1 MRFFRHK
8 TAHSA
13 PVRRRPSLDFS
24 LVGLVYCC
32 MMMFMGLAAINSGA
46 NLLYG
51 VFGLMIGVL
60 IIAGMLSKRVLRKL
74 NVHRVLPDHA
84 VVGLPARI
92 VYQFRNGKRFF
103 PSLSVTVS
111 ELDGAEGFTKQPQA
125 YMLHAAAGMTAS
137 VPTEVIPRRR
147 GLHHLDR
154 FQISTSFPFGF
165 VKRAVTERQSDRL
178 LVYPPIGAVDKAVM
192 TLCRAADKTGASMR
206 PRQGGQDEFYGVK
219 EHRPGD
225 NPRHINWKRSA
236 RTAATGLLVARE
248 MTQVAPPRLLLL
260 VDTWLGDGSPEA
272 AARVERAVAMGATIV
287 DSAIEQ
293 DLSVGM
299 LAWDNG
305 WKRLEA
311 SRGKRHRGDLLSA
324 LARLPTNASA
334 TTSQLMDEGL
344 RHVRNGATAVLLT
357 PKELPMGMDRQHR
370 GALVVMPADDP
381 QVRKWFTFERQVD
394 LWAFAPVPA
403 PTVAAGSAGSRPGQ

>member
-1 MRFFRHK
+1 MRLPF
-8 TAHSA
+8 TAKPAYA
-13 PVRRRPSLDFS
+13 PPPIRRRPSLDFS

-60 IIAGMLSKRVLRKL
+60 ILAAILSKRVLRKL
-74 NVHRVLPDHA
+74 TVHRVLPDHA
-84 VVGLPARI
+84 IVGVPSRI
-92 VYQFRNGKRFF
+92 VYQFANAKRFY

-111 ELDGAEGFTKQPQA
+111 EIDAADGFTKQPQA

-147 GLHHLDR
+147 GLHQLDR

-165 VKRAVTERQSDRL
+165 IKRALTDRQKDHL
-178 LVYPPIGAVDKAVM
+178 LVYPTIGSVDRAVLNM
-192 TLCRAADKTGASMR
+192 CRAADKTGAMMR

-219 EHRPGD
+219 EHRPGES
-225 NPRHINWKRSA
+225 PRHIYWKRSA
-236 RTAATGLLVARE
+236 RTAATGVLVARE

-260 VDTWLGDGSPEA
+260 VDTWVSDQSAPKVAG
-272 AARVERAVAMGATIV
+272 VERSVAMAATLA
-287 DSAIEQ
+287 DCAIEQ

-299 LAWDNG
+299 LAWSDG
-305 WKRLEA
+305 WKYLEP

-324 LARLPTNASA
+324 LARLPLQTIAS
-334 TTSQLMDEGL
+334 TSQLMDEGL
-344 RHVRNGATAVLLT
+344 RYIRDGATAVLLT
-357 PKELPMGMDRQHR
+357 PQALPAGIDTRQR
-370 GALVVMPADDP
+370 GAVVVLPSDDP
-381 QVRKWFTFERQVD
+381 QIRRWFTFEARVD
-394 LWAFAPVPA
+394 FMTCSPA
-403 PTVAAGSAGSRPGQ
+403 VESKVK